1 MDRASRIVEKIFANQ
16 LQWKDFFARHS
27 FFTNGYKYYLAVIA
41 ASRSKEAQLT
51 WSGLVESK
59 VRLLVTSLE
68 NVKSIELAH
77 PFVKGFDRVHRCQ
90 TEDEV
95 ERVAHGDLGFQTK
108 GVETEAVNLVNGS
121 KDDKTAN
128 KSSAGEPDA
137 RNNDADGQPK
147 TAPYTIYTTTF
158 YIGIEI
164 VQGSARHCGR

>member
-1 MDRASRIVEKIFANQ
+1 
-16 LQWKDFFARHS
+16 
-27 FFTNGYKYYLAVIA
+27 
-41 ASRSKEAQLT
+41 
-51 WSGLVESK
+51 
-59 VRLLVTSLE
+59 LE

-77 PFVKGFDRVHRCQ
+77 PFVKGFDRAHRCQ

-121 KDDKTAN
+121 IDDKASNTP
-128 KSSAGEPDA
+128 STGEPNT
-137 RNNDADGQPK
+137 RNDDADGQPK

-164 VQGSARHCGR
+164 VQGRTLQYGR